1 MYMFMYMYIYICIC
15 IYISIY
21 TVKPVIVDA
30 AIREHLVNVNTF
42 PIHRTRSIQITYR
55 GTCIYEHCHLV
66 NVNDIVWNSRTV
78 LPVKPTANVNTSAIQ
93 RTYTIY

>member
-1 MYMFMYMYIYICIC
+1 MYIYIYEFIGKLLTFDN
-15 IYISIY
+15 